1 MEGKPF
7 EIAQEPYSWEV
18 QLFRMEKEREK
29 EDQKPL
35 SLCKFGVPKG
45 HPKGSYTDNLF

>member
-18 QLFRMEKEREK
+18 QLFRMEKERKRGLEAPVSV
-29 EDQKPL
+29 QIWSPQRP
-35 SLCKFGVPKG
+35 S
-45 HPKGSYTDNLF
+45 